1 MKIYFVRHT
10 EADDDRRDSFGGIAN
25 DPLIESGKNYAK
37 LVGNVLAE
45 KNIEVIYTSPYARAK
60 ETAKLM
66 NESVNAVIVEVYN
79 LRERNSYGVLSG
91 IEKDRAKTL
100 FPQIAARVKK
110 MKQEGAKP
118 SKSLETLPGAEVYL
132 DLLLRAED
140 AFRQIFRESELRG
153 VKEVAV
159 VTHGGFSWA
168 FFRDVIKIPMDLE
181 KGQIVILEGDDLIS
195 LVINGAET
203 KKLEEKVE
211 EAQKGNS

>member
-25 DPLIESGKNYAK
+25 DPLIESGQAYAR
-37 LVGNVLAE
+37 LVGNVLANF
-45 KNIEVIYTSPYARAK
+45 NIEAIYTSPYARAK
-60 ETAKLM
+60 ETAKII
-66 NESVNAVIVEVYN
+66 NEAINVDIVELYN

-100 FPQIAARVKK
+100 FPQIADRVKK
-110 MKQEGAKP
+110 MKQERAKP
-118 SKSLETLPGAEVYL
+118 SKSVETLPGAEVYL
-132 DLLLRAED
+132 ELLLRAED
-140 AFRQIFRESELRG
+140 AFKQIFRDSELRG
-153 VKEVAV
+153 AKEVAV

-168 FFRDVIKIPMDLE
+168 FFRDVLNNPMELE
-181 KGQIVILEGDDLIS
+181 KGQIVILEGGDLMS

-211 EAQKGNS
+211 AAQKKDR